1 MDKVKRNQ
9 LNRFTILKEL
19 YECESSNGI
28 LAIDSPEFLEKCN
41 ISKQEIDNAIEF
53 LKEKMLIENYGE
65 SAYSIAKINSYGKQ
79 EYERLVNSPNESG
92 NYLDAIVNY
101 IHIGEMNNSQIQ
113 QGSCIK
119 SKNIVVG
126 DYKKE
131 KSNNETNDF
140 KKANLLYQQITKLKS
155 DLEFIFK
162 RIFDFQNRHRFVNI
176 DDPLLKNLLDDYIN
190 CKGELTNMD
199 QGLFKVL
206 KDIDLGKPIE
216 NKFTSD
222 KPFYVNSHF
231 DGFEKEVTNAMR
243 ILNLKKES
251 LEFEKE
257 NINNKLIPFLSM
269 SFDDNDTE
277 LNEYFKN
284 ILISLKIE
292 FTTGE
297 RYSVRSIP
305 EKVIKRIEDADV
317 LIIVL
322 VKREELKAGGYSTT
336 GWLLKELG
344 IALGSKKGLIAL
356 VENGIK
362 DLGGLNMEKEI
373 IYFSRDNL
381 VEMQKATIKFLEAL
395 KENKLI

>member
-1 MDKVKRNQ
+1 
-9 LNRFTILKEL
+9 
-19 YECESSNGI
+19 
-28 LAIDSPEFLEKCN
+28 
-41 ISKQEIDNAIEF
+41 
-53 LKEKMLIENYGE
+53 
-65 SAYSIAKINSYGKQ
+65 
-79 EYERLVNSPNESG
+79 
-92 NYLDAIVNY
+92 
-101 IHIGEMNNSQIQ
+101 MNNSQIQ

-395 KENKLI
+395 KEHKLI